1 MKNHKNTLHSL
12 AGVFL
17 VFTLFIFV
25 IGWQCPSDPET
36 SVPIIG
42 ATDLELNLQSSADFV
57 ESGGA
62 VDLAELIDQ
71 VIADNPDYHAGQ
83 VTDVALTSV
92 SFLITNNQSA
102 EGTTLSGTMDIG
114 QSAEEL
120 ETLLNMSE
128 LELDAVEGV
137 KQTADLSEAGVSML
151 NTILNDL
158 FDESGRLDFSGEHP
172 LVFHYL
178 AEATPSPPPDVK
190 FTLTVT
196 LRFTFIV
203 VT

>member
-1 MKNHKNTLHSL
+1 MNNHKNIFHSL

-17 VFTLFIFV
+17 VITLLIFV
-25 IGWQCPSDPET
+25 VGWQCPSNPET

-42 ATDLELNLQSSADFV
+42 TIDLELDLHSSADFV

-71 VIADNPDYHAGQ
+71 LITDNPDYQAGQ

-92 SFLITNNQSA
+92 SFLITNNESA
-102 EGTTLSGTMDIG
+102 AGTTLSGTMDIG
-114 QSAEEL
+114 QSTDAL
-120 ETLLNMSE
+120 VPLLSMSG
-128 LELDAVEGV
+128 LELNAVEGV
-137 KQTADLSEAGVSML
+137 KQTADLLDAGVSML
-151 NTILNDL
+151 NTILGDL
-158 FDESGRLDFSGEHP
+158 FDESGRLDLTGKHP

-178 AEATPSPPPDVK
+178 AEATPSPPPDVE